1 MRREGTGLMASTARI
16 MKRCR
21 MTESG
26 NALLVTMMAAAC
38 LAPLGAF
45 AAMQA
50 RLDFVVQHH
59 TRAALETFV
68 VAESGL
74 EHALADLALDPRFD
88 RLLLGPDRRAGTADD
103 GAYPFAHPPP
113 AWFPAAPF
121 RYAVRVTA
129 KGADALELTASA
141 VGPWNAAR
149 SVTATVVRDAS
160 PYVPGALVLSASN
173 PAISLA
179 MGFQVSGAAA
189 SATDPGLPAVAVN
202 GSGAA
207 AALAAQLSPA
217 TAAQLTGRG
226 GPPSIADAAVP
237 SPEDIA
243 ATAARQAGGHA
254 LTGEVHGDIGDGL
267 FVVPT
272 ALRLVDAR
280 GSGILVVQGALQLSG
295 TIAFSGVIVALG
307 GIQADADSHSAID
320 GSVLV
325 GNRGT
330 LIALRGDGHLAY
342 DAQIVRTVNRA
353 FPGLL
358 PNRARVTGWHEYAD
372 ATS

>member
-1 MRREGTGLMASTARI
+1 MASVTCVMPRW
-16 MKRCR
+16 R
-21 MTESG
+21 MSESG

-50 RLDFVVQHH
+50 RLDFLVQHH

-74 EHALADLALDPRFD
+74 EHALADLAFDPRFD
-88 RLLLGPDRRAGTADD
+88 RLLLGPDGRAGTADD
-103 GAYPFAHPPP
+103 GTYPFGHPPP

-129 KGADALELTASA
+129 KGPDALELTASA

-149 SVTATVVRDAS
+149 TVAATVVRDAS
-160 PYVPGALVLSASN
+160 AYLPGALVLSASN
-173 PAISLA
+173 PAIALA
-179 MGFQVSGAAA
+179 TGFQVSGAAA
-189 SATDPGLPAVAVN
+189 AGTDPGLPAIAVN

-207 AALAAQLSPA
+207 AALAAQLPPPA
-217 TAAQLTGRG
+217 AAQLTGRG
-226 GPPSIADAAVP
+226 GPPSIADASVP

-243 ATAARQAGGHA
+243 ATAARQAAARA
-254 LTGEVHGDIGDGL
+254 LPSEVQGNIGDGL
-267 FVVPT
+267 FISPA
-272 ALRLVDAR
+272 ALRLVDAS
-280 GSGILVVQGALQLSG
+280 GSGILVVQGTLQLSG
-295 TIAFSGVIVALG
+295 TIAFSGIIVALG
-307 GIQADADSHSAID
+307 GLQADADSHSAID
-320 GSVLV
+320 GAVLV
-325 GNRGT
+325 GSRGT

-342 DAQIVRTVNRA
+342 DAQIVRNVNRA

-358 PNRARVTGWHEYAD
+358 PSRARVTGWHEYAD